1 MKKFFVQKV
10 LCTNV
15 EEIIYKSFYGDGA
28 IMVEVLVVMM
38 LMMVVIVFRLSL
50 WLPF

>member
-15 EEIIYKSFYGDGA
+15 EEIIDKSLYGDGA
-28 IMVEVLVVMM
+28 IKVEVMVVMM
-38 LMMVVIVFRLSL
+38 MIMVVIVFRLS
-50 WLPF
+50 